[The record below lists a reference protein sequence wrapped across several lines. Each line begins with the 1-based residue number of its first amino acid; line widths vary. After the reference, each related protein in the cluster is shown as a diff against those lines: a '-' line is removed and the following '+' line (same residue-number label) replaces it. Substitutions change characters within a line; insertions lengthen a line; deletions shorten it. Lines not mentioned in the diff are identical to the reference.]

1 MRDLPPE
8 LLTDYAHPDGPWL
21 RANMIAS
28 ADGAATR
35 EGLSGGLG
43 NETDRLLFQALRGFA
58 DAIVVGAETVRAE
71 GYGPASVPLAIVSRS
86 LDLDFASPLFECRTI
101 LLTVA
106 GAPRLAEAREHAE
119 VIVAG
124 EESVDLT
131 AAVDALHGLGLTKLL
146 CEGGPTILGGIAAA
160 GLLDELCLTLSP
172 RLVGGAA
179 PRIVRGPALDE
190 GMTLAAVRQDGDH
203 LFLRYR
209 KAAPGAAAQR

>member
-1 MRDLPPE
+1 MSDLPAD
-8 LLTDYAHPDGPWL
+8 LLADYAHPDGPWL

-58 DAIVVGAETVRAE
+58 DAIVVGAQTVRAE
-71 GYGPASVPLAIVSRS
+71 GYGRAPVPIAVVSRS
-86 LDLDFASPLFECRTI
+86 LDLDFASPLFEGRTI
-101 LLTVA
+101 LVTVA
-106 GAPRLAEAREHAE
+106 DAPRLAEAREHAE

-124 EESVDLT
+124 EGSVDFA
-131 AAVDALHGLGLTKLL
+131 AAVTALHGLGLTRLL

-179 PRIVRGPALDE
+179 PRVVRGPALDE

-209 KAAPGAAAQR
+209 RSR